1 MKQNVSKIKLT
12 LNVIHKST
20 IIQLERW
27 DIMYNSTDNVVRILE
42 INLKNYKNI
51 SDGRVKMSDISNI
64 ENGAGDV
71 LGIYGQNGSG
81 KTSIISTVGIIK
93 DVFSGKP
100 LPEDIYE
107 YIMYG
112 KDESEI
118 DILFYIKNNNQRYKV
133 RYNVIISKDDEDTFI
148 KEESIHYWHKMNVDD
163 DWDRVK
169 GLIINMYDKNN
180 IYPKHRN
187 EELLKLY
194 DDNSDFIVNKKMRFR
209 NRESLIFSKELLKL
223 INNNSEKIS
232 KEYEILSILQH
243 YATSN
248 LFIIDNKELAL
259 SDANILL
266 PMNYKNYIDD
276 KYISMGVMP
285 IGLDRPTYLP
295 REAVSEI
302 GTSLKASNKV
312 ISEIIPGL
320 TIKLKELKRQISKS
334 GEEEILVE
342 LLSCREEVEI
352 PIRYESDG
360 IKKIVAVLHLLIA
373 MFNYNSMTVLIDE
386 LDSGIF
392 EYLLGEILEILE
404 QRGKGQL
411 IFTSHNLR
419 PLEVLDKNNLIFTTT
434 NINNRYI
441 KLKNVKTNNNL
452 RDMYYRDLV
461 LGGQD
466 EVIYDRTNSAKIAR
480 AFRKAGE

>member
-1 MKQNVSKIKLT
+1 
-12 LNVIHKST
+12 
-20 IIQLERW
+20 
-27 DIMYNSTDNVVRILE
+27 MYNFDDNIVRILE
-42 INLKNYKNI
+42 ISLKNYKNI
-51 SDGRVKMSDISNI
+51 SNGTIKMSDISNV
-64 ENGAGDV
+64 ENDIGDV

-81 KTSIISTVGIIK
+81 KTSVISAIGIIK
-93 DVFSGKP
+93 DIFSGKP

-112 KDESEI
+112 KDEAEI
-118 DILFYIKNNNQRYKV
+118 DILFYIKDSNQRYKV
-133 RYNVIISKDDEDTFI
+133 RYNIIISKDDEKTFI
-148 KEESIHYWHKMNVDD
+148 KEESIHYWHKEDIDD
-163 DWDRVK
+163 DWDRVR
-169 GLIINMYDKNN
+169 GLIINVYDKNN
-180 IYPKHRN
+180 IYPKYRN

-194 DDNSDFIVNKKMRFR
+194 DDNSDFIVNKKMRFK
-209 NRESLIFSKELLKL
+209 NRESLIFSEELLKL
-223 INNNSEKIS
+223 ISINPEKIS
-232 KEYEILSILQH
+232 KEYEILNILQH
-243 YATSN
+243 YASSN

-266 PMNYKNYIDD
+266 PMNFKNYRNN
-276 KYISMGVMP
+276 KCISMGVMP

-295 REAVSEI
+295 KEAVSEI
-302 GTSLKASNKV
+302 ETSIKASNKV

-320 TIKLKELKRQISKS
+320 TIELKELKMQISKS
-334 GEEEILVE
+334 GEEEVLVE
-342 LLSCREEVEI
+342 LLSCREDVEI

-419 PLEVLDKNNLIFTTT
+419 PLEVLDKNNLVFTTT

-466 EVIYDRTNSAKIAR
+466 EVIYDSTNSAKIAR